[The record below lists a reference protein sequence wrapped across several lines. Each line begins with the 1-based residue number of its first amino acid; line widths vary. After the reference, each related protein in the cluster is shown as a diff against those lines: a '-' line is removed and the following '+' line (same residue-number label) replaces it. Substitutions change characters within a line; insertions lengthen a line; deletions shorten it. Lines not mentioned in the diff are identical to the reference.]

1 MKLLKDI
8 IYGVRIIE
16 IKGNTNIAV
25 ENIAFDS
32 REINNLSLFIAL
44 KGVSQDGHNFIS
56 QALNRGAC
64 AIICESLPEILS
76 NDITYIKVLD
86 SSKSLGIVASNFFD
100 NPSEK
105 LKLVGITGTN
115 GKTTCATLLYDLYRL
130 LGYSTGLIST
140 VHIKILHK
148 TIPATHTTPN
158 AIRINELLSQMVIE
172 GCSHVFMEVS
182 SHALD
187 QNRVSGLSFDIGVYT
202 NISRDHLDYHPT
214 LNDYI
219 GAKKKLFNSLKND
232 ALAIVNFD
240 DPYGEEMLRDINAKP
255 FSYGL
260 KGDFDFKG
268 KIVENNI
275 SGLSVE
281 IDGFEMTSRLIGEF
295 NAYNLLVVFAVAKS
309 LGEEALTV
317 LKIIS
322 NLKAPDGR
330 FEYIVSPTNITAVID
345 YAHTPDALENVLKT
359 LVSLKSD
366 KEKIFT
372 VFGCGGD
379 RDKGKRPLMGE
390 ISSVYSDR
398 VIVTSDNPRSEKPS
412 KIIKDIISGIPKSKS
427 SKVLTIQERKEAIKV
442 ACELAESG
450 DVILIAGKGHEKYQ
464 IIGDEKLYFDDL
476 ETTIEIFKQIQ
487 Q

>member
-8 IYGVRIIE
+8 IYGIRIIE

-32 REINNLSLFIAL
+32 REISNLSLFIAV
-44 KGVSQDGHNFIS
+44 KGVSQDGHDFIS
-56 QALNRGAC
+56 QAQNNGAC
-64 AIICESLPEILS
+64 AIICESLPEIL
-76 NDITYIKVLD
+76 DDEITYIKVLD

-130 LGYSTGLIST
+130 MGYKTGLIST
-140 VHIKILHK
+140 VNIKILHK
-148 TIPATHTTPN
+148 TIPSTHTTPN
-158 AIRINELLSQMVIE
+158 AIRINELLSQMVKD

-202 NISRDHLDYHPT
+202 NISRDHMDYHPT

-219 GAKKKLFNSLKND
+219 GAKKKLFNSLKNT

-240 DPYGEEMLRDINAKP
+240 DPYGEEMVRDINAKP

-317 LKIIS
+317 LTIIS

-330 FEYIVSPTNITAVID
+330 FEYIVSPRNVTAVID

-398 VIVTSDNPRSEKPS
+398 VIVTSDNPRSEKPNE
-412 KIIKDIISGIPKSKS
+412 IIKEIISGIPKSKS
-427 SKVLTIQERKEAIKV
+427 SKVLTVQERRQAIKV

-464 IIGDEKLYFDDL
+464 IIGDEKLHFDDL

-487 Q
+487 K

>member
-8 IYGVRIIE
+8 IYGIRIVE

-32 REINNLSLFIAL
+32 REINNLSLFIAV
-44 KGVSQDGHNFIS
+44 KGVAQDGHNFIS
-56 QALNRGAC
+56 QAQDSGAC
-64 AIICESLPEILS
+64 AIICENLPEIL
-76 NDITYIKVLD
+76 NHDITYVKVLD

-130 LGYSTGLIST
+130 MGYKTGLLST
-140 VHIKILHK
+140 VNIKILHK
-148 TIPATHTTPN
+148 TIPSTHTTPN
-158 AIRINELLSQMVIE
+158 AIRINELLSQMVRE

-202 NISRDHLDYHPT
+202 NISRDHMDYHPT

-219 GAKKKLFNSLKND
+219 GAKKKLFSSLKND
-232 ALAIVNFD
+232 AIAIVNLD
-240 DPYGEEMLRDINAKP
+240 DPYGEEMVRDVIAKP
-255 FSYGL
+255 LSYGL

-268 KIVENNI
+268 KIIENNI
-275 SGLSVE
+275 SGLSIE

-295 NAYNLLVVFAVAKS
+295 NAYNLLVVYAVAKS
-309 LGEEALTV
+309 LGEDALTV
-317 LKIIS
+317 LTIIS

-366 KEKIFT
+366 KEKILT

-390 ISSVYSDR
+390 ISSVYSDK

-412 KIIKDIISGIPKSKS
+412 EIIKEIVSGIPKSKS
-427 SKVLTIQERKEAIKV
+427 SKVLTVQERKQAIKV

-464 IIGDEKLYFDDL
+464 IIGDEKLHFDDL
-476 ETTIEIFKQIQ
+476 ETTLEIFKQIQ

>member
-8 IYGVRIIE
+8 IYGIRIIE

-32 REINNLSLFIAL
+32 REISNLSLFIAV
-44 KGVSQDGHNFIS
+44 KGVSQDGHDFIS
-56 QALNRGAC
+56 QAQNNGAC
-64 AIICESLPEILS
+64 AIICESLPEIL
-76 NDITYIKVLD
+76 DDEITYIKVLD

-130 LGYSTGLIST
+130 MGYKTGLIST
-140 VHIKILHK
+140 VNIKILHK
-148 TIPATHTTPN
+148 TIPSTHTTPN
-158 AIRINELLSQMVIE
+158 AIRINELLSQMVKD

-202 NISRDHLDYHPT
+202 NISRDHMDYHPT

-240 DPYGEEMLRDINAKP
+240 DPYGEEMVRDINAKP

-317 LKIIS
+317 LTIIS

-330 FEYIVSPTNITAVID
+330 FEYIVSPRNVTAVID

-398 VIVTSDNPRSEKPS
+398 VIVTSDNPRSEKPNE
-412 KIIKDIISGIPKSKS
+412 IIKEIISGIPKSKS
-427 SKVLTIQERKEAIKV
+427 SKVLAVQERRQAIKV

-464 IIGDEKLYFDDL
+464 IIGGEKLHFDDL

-487 Q
+487 K

>member
-32 REINNLSLFIAL
+32 REIVNLSLFIAV
-44 KGVSQDGHNFIS
+44 KGVAQDGHKFIS
-56 QALNRGAC
+56 QAQDSGAC
-64 AIICESLPEILS
+64 AIVCENLPEIL
-76 NDITYIKVLD
+76 NDDITYIKVND
-86 SSKSLGIVASNFFD
+86 SSNALGIIASNFYD

-130 LGYSTGLIST
+130 MGYKTGLIST
-140 VHIKILHK
+140 VNIKILHK
-148 TIPATHTTPN
+148 TIPSTHTTPN
-158 AIRINELLSQMVIE
+158 SIRINELLSQMVNE

-187 QNRVSGLSFDIGVYT
+187 QNRVSGLSFDIGVFT
-202 NISRDHLDYHPT
+202 NISRDHMDYHPT

-219 GAKKKLFNSLKND
+219 GAKKKLFSSLKND
-232 ALAIVNFD
+232 ATAIVNLD
-240 DPYGEEMLRDINAKP
+240 DPYGEEMVRDLIAKP
-255 FSYGL
+255 LSYGL

-275 SGLSVE
+275 SGLSIE

-295 NAYNLLVVFAVAKS
+295 NAYNLLVVYAVAKS

-317 LKIIS
+317 LTIIS

-330 FEYIVSPTNITAVID
+330 FEYIVSPPNITAVID

-379 RDKGKRPLMGE
+379 RDKGKRPLMGG
-390 ISSVYSDR
+390 ISSIYSDR
-398 VIVTSDNPRSEKPS
+398 VIVTSDNPRTEKPS
-412 KIIKDIISGIPKSKS
+412 EIIKEIVSGIPKSKS
-427 SKVLTIQERKEAIKV
+427 SKVLTVQERKEAIKV
-442 ACELAESG
+442 ACELAKSG

-464 IIGDEKLYFDDL
+464 IIGDEKLHFDDL

>member
-8 IYGVRIIE
+8 IYGIRIIE

-32 REINNLSLFIAL
+32 REINNLSLFIAV

-56 QALNRGAC
+56 QAQNSGAC

-76 NDITYIKVLD
+76 DDITYIKVLD

-130 LGYSTGLIST
+130 MGYKTGLIST
-140 VHIKILHK
+140 VNIKILHN
-148 TIPATHTTPN
+148 TIPSTHTTPN
-158 AIRINELLSQMVIE
+158 AIRINELLSHMVKE

-202 NISRDHLDYHPT
+202 NISRDHMDYHPT

-232 ALAIVNFD
+232 AVAIVNLD
-240 DPYGEEMLRDINAKP
+240 DPYGEEMVRDIIAKP
-255 FSYGL
+255 SSYGL

-275 SGLSVE
+275 SGLSIE

-317 LKIIS
+317 LTIIS
-322 NLKAPDGR
+322 SLKAPDGR
-330 FEYIVSPTNITAVID
+330 FEYIVSPTNVTAVID
-345 YAHTPDALENVLKT
+345 YAHTPDALENILKT
-359 LVSLKSD
+359 LVSLKRD

-390 ISSVYSDR
+390 ISSVYSDK

-412 KIIKDIISGIPKSKS
+412 EIIKEIISGIPKSKS
-427 SKVLTIQERKEAIKV
+427 SKVLTVQDRKQAIKV

-464 IIGDEKLYFDDL
+464 IIGDEKLHFDDL

>member
-76 NDITYIKVLD
+76 NDITYIKVSD

-130 LGYSTGLIST
+130 MGYSTGLIST

-275 SGLSVE
+275 SGLSIE

>member
-8 IYGVRIIE
+8 IYGIRIIE

-32 REINNLSLFIAL
+32 REISNLSLFIAV
-44 KGVSQDGHNFIS
+44 KGVSQDGHDFIS
-56 QALNRGAC
+56 QAQNNGAC
-64 AIICESLPEILS
+64 AIICESLPEIL
-76 NDITYIKVLD
+76 NDQITYIKVLD

-130 LGYSTGLIST
+130 MGYKTGLIST
-140 VHIKILHK
+140 VNIKILHK
-148 TIPATHTTPN
+148 TIPSTHTTPN
-158 AIRINELLSQMVIE
+158 AIRINELLSQMVKD

-202 NISRDHLDYHPT
+202 NISRDHMDYHPT

-240 DPYGEEMLRDINAKP
+240 DPYGEEMVRDINAKP

-317 LKIIS
+317 LTIIS

-330 FEYIVSPTNITAVID
+330 FEYIVSPRNVTAVID

-398 VIVTSDNPRSEKPS
+398 VIVTSDNPRSEKPNE
-412 KIIKDIISGIPKSKS
+412 IIKEIISGIPKSKS
-427 SKVLTIQERKEAIKV
+427 SKVLAVQERRQAIKV

-464 IIGDEKLYFDDL
+464 IIGGEKLHFDDL

-487 Q
+487 K

>member
-1 MKLLKDI
+1 M
-8 IYGVRIIE
+8 
-16 IKGNTNIAV
+16 
-25 ENIAFDS
+25 
-32 REINNLSLFIAL
+32 
-44 KGVSQDGHNFIS
+44 
-56 QALNRGAC
+56 
-64 AIICESLPEILS
+64 
-76 NDITYIKVLD
+76 
-86 SSKSLGIVASNFFD
+86 
-100 NPSEK
+100 
-105 LKLVGITGTN
+105 
-115 GKTTCATLLYDLYRL
+115 
-130 LGYSTGLIST
+130 
-140 VHIKILHK
+140 
-148 TIPATHTTPN
+148 
-158 AIRINELLSQMVIE
+158 
-172 GCSHVFMEVS
+172 
-182 SHALD
+182 
-187 QNRVSGLSFDIGVYT
+187 
-202 NISRDHLDYHPT
+202 DYHPT

-240 DPYGEEMLRDINAKP
+240 DPYGEEMVRDINAKP

-317 LKIIS
+317 LTIIS

-330 FEYIVSPTNITAVID
+330 FEYIVSPRNVTAVID

-398 VIVTSDNPRSEKPS
+398 VIVTSDNPRSEKPNE
-412 KIIKDIISGIPKSKS
+412 IIKEIISGIPKSKS
-427 SKVLTIQERKEAIKV
+427 SKVLTVQERRQAIKV

-464 IIGDEKLYFDDL
+464 IIGDEKLHFDDL

-487 Q
+487 K

>member
-8 IYGVRIIE
+8 IYGIRIIE
-16 IKGNTNIAV
+16 IKGNTNIAI
-25 ENIAFDS
+25 ENIDFDS
-32 REINNLSLFIAL
+32 REVKNLSLFIAV
-44 KGVSQDGHNFIS
+44 KGVSQDGHNFIF
-56 QALNRGAC
+56 QAQNSGAC
-64 AIICESLPEILS
+64 AIICENLPDTLKD
-76 NDITYIKVLD
+76 DITYIKVLD

-130 LGYSTGLIST
+130 LGYKTGLIST
-140 VHIKILHK
+140 VNIKILHK
-148 TIPATHTTPN
+148 TIPSTHTTPN
-158 AIRINELLSQMVIE
+158 AIRINELLSQMLKD

-182 SHALD
+182 SHSLD

-202 NISRDHLDYHPT
+202 NISRDHMDYHPS

-219 GAKKKLFNSLKND
+219 IAKKKLFNCLKND
-232 ALAIVNFD
+232 AVAIVNLD
-240 DPYGEEMLRDINAKP
+240 DPYGEEMVRDVIAKP

-260 KGDFDFKG
+260 KGDFDFNG

-275 SGLSVE
+275 SGLSIE

-295 NAYNLLVVFAVAKS
+295 NAYNLLVVYAVAKS

-317 LKIIS
+317 LTILS

-330 FEYIVSPTNITAVID
+330 FEYIVSPRNVTAVID

-390 ISSVYSDR
+390 ISSVYSDK

-412 KIIKDIISGIPKSKS
+412 EIIKEIISGIPKSKF
-427 SKVLTIQERKEAIKV
+427 SKVLTVQERKQAIKV
-442 ACELAESG
+442 ACELAKSG

-464 IIGDEKLYFDDL
+464 IIGDEKLHFDDL

>member
-1 MKLLKDI
+1 M
-8 IYGVRIIE
+8 
-16 IKGNTNIAV
+16 
-25 ENIAFDS
+25 
-32 REINNLSLFIAL
+32 
-44 KGVSQDGHNFIS
+44 
-56 QALNRGAC
+56 
-64 AIICESLPEILS
+64 
-76 NDITYIKVLD
+76 
-86 SSKSLGIVASNFFD
+86 
-100 NPSEK
+100 
-105 LKLVGITGTN
+105 
-115 GKTTCATLLYDLYRL
+115 
-130 LGYSTGLIST
+130 GYNTGLIST

-219 GAKKKLFNSLKND
+219 GAKKKLFKSLKND

-240 DPYGEEMLRDINAKP
+240 DPYGEEMVRDIIAKP

-275 SGLSVE
+275 SGLSIE

-317 LKIIS
+317 LTIIS
-322 NLKAPDGR
+322 SLKAPDGR
-330 FEYIVSPTNITAVID
+330 FEYIVSPTNVTAVID
-345 YAHTPDALENVLKT
+345 YAHTPDALENILKT
-359 LVSLKSD
+359 LVSLKRD

-390 ISSVYSDR
+390 ISSVYSDK

-412 KIIKDIISGIPKSKS
+412 EIIKEIISGIPKSKS
-427 SKVLTIQERKEAIKV
+427 SKVLTVQDRKQAIKV

-464 IIGDEKLYFDDL
+464 IIGDEKLHFDDL

>member
-76 NDITYIKVLD
+76 NDITYIKVSD

-130 LGYSTGLIST
+130 MGYSTGLIST

-202 NISRDHLDYHPT
+202 NISRDHMDYHPT

-240 DPYGEEMLRDINAKP
+240 DPYGEEMVRDINAKP

-317 LKIIS
+317 LTIIS

-330 FEYIVSPTNITAVID
+330 FEYIVSPRNVTAVID

-398 VIVTSDNPRSEKPS
+398 VIVTSDNPRSEKPNE
-412 KIIKDIISGIPKSKS
+412 IIKEIISGIPKSKS
-427 SKVLTIQERKEAIKV
+427 SKVLAVQERRQAIKV

-464 IIGDEKLYFDDL
+464 IIGDEKLHFDDL

-487 Q
+487 K

>member
-32 REINNLSLFIAL
+32 REIVNLSLFIAV
-44 KGVSQDGHNFIS
+44 KGVAQDGHKFIS
-56 QALNRGAC
+56 QAQDSGAC
-64 AIICESLPEILS
+64 AIVCENLPEIL
-76 NDITYIKVLD
+76 NDDITYIKVND
-86 SSKSLGIVASNFFD
+86 SSNALGIIASNFYD

-130 LGYSTGLIST
+130 MGYKTGLIST
-140 VHIKILHK
+140 VNIKILHK
-148 TIPATHTTPN
+148 TIPSTHTTPN
-158 AIRINELLSQMVIE
+158 SIRINELLSQMVNE

-187 QNRVSGLSFDIGVYT
+187 QNRVSGLSFDIGVFT
-202 NISRDHLDYHPT
+202 NISRDHMDYHPT

-219 GAKKKLFNSLKND
+219 GAKKKLFSSLKND
-232 ALAIVNFD
+232 ATAIVNLD
-240 DPYGEEMLRDINAKP
+240 DPYGEEMVRDLIAKP
-255 FSYGL
+255 LSYGL

-275 SGLSVE
+275 SGLSIE

-295 NAYNLLVVFAVAKS
+295 NAYNLLVVYAVAKS

-317 LKIIS
+317 LTIIS

-330 FEYIVSPTNITAVID
+330 FEYIVSPSNITAVID

-390 ISSVYSDR
+390 ISSIYSDR
-398 VIVTSDNPRSEKPS
+398 VIVTSDNPRTEKPS
-412 KIIKDIISGIPKSKS
+412 EIIKEIVSGIPKSKS
-427 SKVLTIQERKEAIKV
+427 SKVLTVQERKEAIKV
-442 ACELAESG
+442 ACELAKSG

-464 IIGDEKLYFDDL
+464 IIGDEKLHFDDL

>member
-8 IYGVRIIE
+8 IYGIRIIE

-32 REINNLSLFIAL
+32 REINNLSLFIAV

-56 QALNRGAC
+56 QAQNSGAC
-64 AIICESLPEILS
+64 AIICESLPEIL
-76 NDITYIKVLD
+76 NDEITYIKVLD

-130 LGYSTGLIST
+130 MGYKTGLIST

-148 TIPATHTTPN
+148 TIPSTHTTPN
-158 AIRINELLSQMVIE
+158 AIRINELLSQMVKE
-172 GCSHVFMEVS
+172 GCSYVFMEVS

-219 GAKKKLFNSLKND
+219 GAKKKLFKSLKND

-240 DPYGEEMLRDINAKP
+240 DPYGEEMVRDIIAKP

-268 KIVENNI
+268 KIIENNI
-275 SGLSVE
+275 SGLSIE

-317 LKIIS
+317 LTIIS

-345 YAHTPDALENVLKT
+345 YAHTPDAVENVLSTINKIK
-359 LVSLKSD
+359 KSNQNL
-366 KEKIFT
+366 IT
-372 VFGCGGD
+372 VIGCGGD
-379 RDKGKRPLMGE
+379 RDKAKRSMIGK
-390 ISSVYSDR
+390 ICSDLSYK
-398 VIVTSDNPRSEKPS
+398 VIFTSDNPRSENPES
-412 KIIKDIISGIPKSKS
+412 IIKDIVSGVSNYNNNKILVEIERSKA
-427 SKVLTIQERKEAIKV
+427 IEEAKKNS
-442 ACELAESG
+442 EEG
-450 DVILIAGKGHEKYQ
+450 DIVLIAGKGHEDYQ
-464 IIGDEKLYFDDL
+464 ILKNKVIKFDDFK
-476 ETTIEIFKQIQ
+476 IAKKIFNK
-487 Q
+487 

>member
-8 IYGVRIIE
+8 IYGIRIIE

-32 REINNLSLFIAL
+32 REISNLSLFIAV
-44 KGVSQDGHNFIS
+44 KGVSQDGHDFIS
-56 QALNRGAC
+56 QAQNNGAC
-64 AIICESLPEILS
+64 AIICESLPEIL
-76 NDITYIKVLD
+76 DDEITYIKVLD

-130 LGYSTGLIST
+130 MGYKTGLIST
-140 VHIKILHK
+140 VNIKILHK
-148 TIPATHTTPN
+148 TIPSTHTTPN
-158 AIRINELLSQMVIE
+158 AIRINELLSQMVKD

-202 NISRDHLDYHPT
+202 NISRDHMDYHPT

-240 DPYGEEMLRDINAKP
+240 DPYGEEMVRDINAKP

-317 LKIIS
+317 LTIIS

-330 FEYIVSPTNITAVID
+330 FEYIVSPRNVTAVID

-398 VIVTSDNPRSEKPS
+398 VIVTSDNPRSEKPNE
-412 KIIKDIISGIPKSKS
+412 IIKEIISGIPKSKS
-427 SKVLTIQERKEAIKV
+427 SKVLTVQERRQAIKV

-464 IIGDEKLYFDDL
+464 IIGGEKLHFDDL

-487 Q
+487 K

>member
-8 IYGVRIIE
+8 IYGIRIIE

-25 ENIAFDS
+25 ENIDFDS
-32 REINNLSLFIAL
+32 REINNLSLFIAV

-56 QALNRGAC
+56 QAQNSGAC
-64 AIICESLPEILS
+64 AIICENLPDTL
-76 NDITYIKVLD
+76 NDDITYIKVLD

-130 LGYSTGLIST
+130 LGYKTGLIST
-140 VHIKILHK
+140 VNIKILHK
-148 TIPATHTTPN
+148 TIPSTHTTPN
-158 AIRINELLSQMVIE
+158 AIRINELLSQMVRD

-202 NISRDHLDYHPT
+202 NISRDHMDYHLT

-219 GAKKKLFNSLKND
+219 GAKKKLFSCLKND
-232 ALAIVNFD
+232 AVAIVNLD
-240 DPYGEEMLRDINAKP
+240 DPYGEEMVRDVIAKP

-295 NAYNLLVVFAVAKS
+295 NAYNLLVVYAVAKS

-317 LKIIS
+317 LTIIS

-330 FEYIVSPTNITAVID
+330 FEYIVSPKNVTAVID

-390 ISSVYSDR
+390 ISSVYSDK

-412 KIIKDIISGIPKSKS
+412 EIIKEIISGIPKSKS
-427 SKVLTIQERKEAIKV
+427 SKVLTVQERKQAIKV

-464 IIGDEKLYFDDL
+464 IIGDEKLHFDDL
-476 ETTIEIFKQIQ
+476 ETTLEIFKQIQ

>member
-130 LGYSTGLIST
+130 MGYSTGLIST

>member
-32 REINNLSLFIAL
+32 REIVNLSLFIAV
-44 KGVSQDGHNFIS
+44 KGVAQDGHKFIS
-56 QALNRGAC
+56 QAQDSGAC
-64 AIICESLPEILS
+64 AIVCENLPEIL
-76 NDITYIKVLD
+76 NDDITYIKVND
-86 SSKSLGIVASNFFD
+86 SSNALGIIASNFYD

-130 LGYSTGLIST
+130 MGYKTGLIST
-140 VHIKILHK
+140 VNIKILHK
-148 TIPATHTTPN
+148 TIPSTHTTPN
-158 AIRINELLSQMVIE
+158 SIRINELLSQMVNE

-187 QNRVSGLSFDIGVYT
+187 QNRVSGLSFDIGVFT
-202 NISRDHLDYHPT
+202 NISRDHMDYHPT

-219 GAKKKLFNSLKND
+219 GAKKKLFSSLKND
-232 ALAIVNFD
+232 ATAIVNLD
-240 DPYGEEMLRDINAKP
+240 DPYGEEMVRDLIAKP
-255 FSYGL
+255 LSYGL

-275 SGLSVE
+275 SGLSIE

-295 NAYNLLVVFAVAKS
+295 NAYNLLVVYAVAKS
-309 LGEEALTV
+309 LGEDALTV
-317 LKIIS
+317 LTIIS

-330 FEYIVSPTNITAVID
+330 FEYIVSPSNITAVID

-390 ISSVYSDR
+390 ISSIYSDR
-398 VIVTSDNPRSEKPS
+398 VIVTSDNPRTEKPS
-412 KIIKDIISGIPKSKS
+412 EIIKEIVSGIPKSKS
-427 SKVLTIQERKEAIKV
+427 SKVLTVQERKEAIKV
-442 ACELAESG
+442 ACELAKSG

-464 IIGDEKLYFDDL
+464 IIGDEKLHFDDL

>member
-76 NDITYIKVLD
+76 NDITYIKVSD

-130 LGYSTGLIST
+130 MGYSTGLIST

-317 LKIIS
+317 LTIIS

-330 FEYIVSPTNITAVID
+330 FEYIVSPSNVTAVID

-412 KIIKDIISGIPKSKS
+412 EIIKEIVSGIPKSKS
-427 SKVLTIQERKEAIKV
+427 SKVLTVQDRRQAIKV

-464 IIGDEKLYFDDL
+464 IIRDEKLHFDDL

>member
-32 REINNLSLFIAL
+32 REINNLSLFIAV

-76 NDITYIKVLD
+76 NDITYIKVSD

-130 LGYSTGLIST
+130 MGYSTGLIST

-240 DPYGEEMLRDINAKP
+240 DPYGEEMVRDINAKP

-317 LKIIS
+317 LTIIS

-330 FEYIVSPTNITAVID
+330 FEYIVSPRNVTAVID

-398 VIVTSDNPRSEKPS
+398 VIVTSDNPRSEKPNE
-412 KIIKDIISGIPKSKS
+412 IIKEIISGIPKSKS
-427 SKVLTIQERKEAIKV
+427 SKVLTVQERRQAIKV

-464 IIGDEKLYFDDL
+464 IIGDEKLHFDDL

-487 Q
+487 K

>member
-8 IYGVRIIE
+8 IYGIRIIE

-32 REINNLSLFIAL
+32 REINNLSLFIAV

-56 QALNRGAC
+56 QAQNSGAC
-64 AIICESLPEILS
+64 AIICESLPEIL
-76 NDITYIKVLD
+76 NDEITYIKVLD

-130 LGYSTGLIST
+130 MGFKTGLIST

-148 TIPATHTTPN
+148 TIPSTHTTPN
-158 AIRINELLSQMVIE
+158 AIRINELLSQMVKE
-172 GCSHVFMEVS
+172 GCSYVFMEVS

-202 NISRDHLDYHPT
+202 NISRDHMDYHPT

-219 GAKKKLFNSLKND
+219 GAKKKLFNSLKNN
-232 ALAIVNFD
+232 AVAIVNFD
-240 DPYGEEMLRDINAKP
+240 DPYGEEMVRDIIAKP
-255 FSYGL
+255 LSYGL

-275 SGLSVE
+275 SGLSIE

-317 LKIIS
+317 LTIIS

-330 FEYIVSPTNITAVID
+330 FEYIVSPSNVTAVID

-412 KIIKDIISGIPKSKS
+412 EIIKEIVSGIPKSKF
-427 SKVLTIQERKEAIKV
+427 SKVLTVQDRRQAIKV

-464 IIGDEKLYFDDL
+464 IIRDEKLHFDDL

>member
-8 IYGVRIIE
+8 IYGIRIVE

-32 REINNLSLFIAL
+32 REINNLSLFIAV
-44 KGVSQDGHNFIS
+44 KGVAQDGHNFIS
-56 QALNRGAC
+56 QAQDSGAC
-64 AIICESLPEILS
+64 AIICENLPEIL
-76 NDITYIKVLD
+76 NHEITYVKVLD

-130 LGYSTGLIST
+130 MGYKTGLLST
-140 VHIKILHK
+140 VNIKILHK
-148 TIPATHTTPN
+148 TIPSTHTTPN
-158 AIRINELLSQMVIE
+158 AIRINELLSQMVRE

-202 NISRDHLDYHPT
+202 NISRDHMDYHPT

-219 GAKKKLFNSLKND
+219 GAKKKLFSSLKND
-232 ALAIVNFD
+232 AIAIVNLD
-240 DPYGEEMLRDINAKP
+240 DPYGEEMVRDVIAKP
-255 FSYGL
+255 LSYGL

-268 KIVENNI
+268 KIIENNI
-275 SGLSVE
+275 SGLSIE

-295 NAYNLLVVFAVAKS
+295 NAYNLLVVYAVAKS
-309 LGEEALTV
+309 LGEDALTV
-317 LKIIS
+317 LTIIS

-366 KEKIFT
+366 KEKILT

-390 ISSVYSDR
+390 ISSVYSDK

-412 KIIKDIISGIPKSKS
+412 EIIKEIVSGIPKSKS
-427 SKVLTIQERKEAIKV
+427 SKVLTVQERKQAIKV

-464 IIGDEKLYFDDL
+464 IIGDEKLHFDDL

>member
-8 IYGVRIIE
+8 IYGIRIIE

-32 REINNLSLFIAL
+32 REINNLSLFIAV

-56 QALNRGAC
+56 QAQNSGAC

-76 NDITYIKVLD
+76 DDITYIKVLD

-130 LGYSTGLIST
+130 MGYKTGLIST
-140 VHIKILHK
+140 VNIKILHK
-148 TIPATHTTPN
+148 TIPSTHTTPN
-158 AIRINELLSQMVIE
+158 AIRINELLSQMVKD

-202 NISRDHLDYHPT
+202 NISRDHMDYHPT

-240 DPYGEEMLRDINAKP
+240 DPYGEEMVRDINAKP

-275 SGLSVE
+275 TGLSVE
-281 IDGFEMTSRLIGEF
+281 IDGFQMTSRLIGEF

-317 LKIIS
+317 LTIIS

-330 FEYIVSPTNITAVID
+330 FEYIVSPRNVTAVID

-398 VIVTSDNPRSEKPS
+398 VIVTSDNPRSEKPNE
-412 KIIKDIISGIPKSKS
+412 IIKEIISGIPKSKS
-427 SKVLTIQERKEAIKV
+427 SKVLTVQERKEAIKV
-442 ACELAESG
+442 ACELAQSG

-464 IIGDEKLYFDDL
+464 IIGDKKLHFDDL